1 MVSKCVFLRLWRL
14 PDPLM
19 ASVYPDVVIVQSQR
33 ADEGSGVPVKQPL
46 RPLRPITTVTLVR
59 EVRDRP
65 TDLWRSGVRRVR
77 DRPTDPGP
85 GVHIFGWQLGKHPGC
100 GAEVCFVGDR
110 LRTM

>member
-1 MVSKCVFLRLWRL
+1 
-14 PDPLM
+14 M

-85 GVHIFGWQLGKHPGC
+85 GVQIFGRRLGKTP
-100 GAEVCFVGDR
+100 ER
-110 LRTM
+110 

>member
-1 MVSKCVFLRLWRL
+1 
-14 PDPLM
+14 M

-85 GVHIFGWQLGKHPGC
+85 GVQIFGRRLGKS
-100 GAEVCFVGDR
+100 AERCQGRGISGIELFHQLITKFVTDV
-110 LRTM
+110 